1 MKRYLLDS
9 GVASDFVNAR
19 GRVRSR
25 VMESARAGNRIGIPT
40 PVLAELVG
48 GVLASQNPPKH
59 LQRLRQEIAGLR
71 LWAFDEKAAF
81 EYGRLYSELRAI
93 GRLMQVPDIQV
104 AAIAMALGNAVVVTK
119 DSDLQAVPGLDVE
132 DWSV

>member
-9 GVASDFVNAR
+9 GIASDFINAR
-19 GRVRSR
+19 GRVRGR
-25 VMESARAGNRIGIPT
+25 VMEAVRSGNYVGIPT

-48 GVLASQNPPKH
+48 GVLASQDPPKH
-59 LQRLRQEIAGLR
+59 LQRLRQEVAGFR
-71 LWAFDEKAAF
+71 LWSFDDKAAY
-81 EYGRLYSELRAI
+81 EYGRLYSELRSV

-104 AAIAMALGNAVVVTK
+104 AAIALALGNSVVVTK
-119 DSDLQAVPGLDVE
+119 DSDLRAVPGLNVE